1 MIKRILLASS
11 LMLAAVGVGSAAT
24 AQAAYPAGCATVTT
38 GYASVTPNFILTVVA
53 SGYDGPSVGMTITF
67 YMVATS
73 ADHTEGASIIG
84 TAVVTA
90 ARTATITPII
100 APAAYGS
107 YDIIA
112 VGGNCADAITTFEV
126 GATIV
131 RTGSDSTMWLQTAA
145 VLVLLGLGF
154 ALVAYRRRPAMAAAA

>member
-1 MIKRILLASS
+1 VIKRIFLAGSLLLA
-11 LMLAAVGVGSAAT
+11 AAGLGSATT
-24 AQAAYPAGCATVTT
+24 AEAAYPAGCATVTS
-38 GYASVTPNFILTVVA
+38 GYASVTPNFVLTVVA

-73 ADHTEGASIIG
+73 ADHSEGATVIG

-100 APAAYGS
+100 APSAYGS

-131 RTGSDSTMWLQTAA
+131 RTGADSTVWLQTAA

-154 ALVAYRRRPAMAAAA
+154 ALVAYRRRPAAVAA